1 MEEELIKARE
11 RPRLRKDMYEKMV
24 AVDPGAPT
32 EQERAQQGVL
42 KPRYMQWRETLSST
56 ATLGFRIEGIKVRGR
71 PGHMPGCS
79 SQCYRGEQIVST
91 RSKSVGVNIY
101 HLFAVIDHTHWS
113 ENGKQYIG
121 VFGGMCSHKCLFFQK

>member
-1 MEEELIKARE
+1 MKARE

-56 ATLGFRIEGIKVRGR
+56 ATLGFRIEGIKVRGHPVHAALLACLGVLLSAGER
-71 PGHMPGCS
+71 PNS
-79 SQCYRGEQIVST
+79 
-91 RSKSVGVNIY
+91 
-101 HLFAVIDHTHWS
+101 F
-113 ENGKQYIG
+113 
-121 VFGGMCSHKCLFFQK
+121 

>member
-56 ATLGFRIEGIKVRGR
+56 ATMGFRIEGIKVRDH
-71 PGHMPGCS
+71 PGHA
-79 SQCYRGEQIVST
+79 
-91 RSKSVGVNIY
+91 SV
-101 HLFAVIDHTHWS
+101 AVILSASEETHS
-113 ENGKQYIG
+113 
-121 VFGGMCSHKCLFFQK
+121 F